1 MRVSRLLSVCRYAAV
16 LLLAFPLVSCAQ
28 SIPAGDWMELP
39 AVPASRQGDVYAL
52 EMNLGGM
59 RQRNY
64 TFLWD
69 ESRLT
74 ADWVAYPLC
83 EGNIGNGKR
92 SNAFGL
98 NPYLPEKIQPLLAK
112 GYRKGNSGWYSRG
125 HQVPSADRL
134 SYKANVQTFYGT
146 NMTPQDEN
154 LNGGAW
160 GVLENKVRS
169 WAQRCDTLYVVSGCT
184 YDGYEGEYVL
194 DNSGKKVAVPTGYYK
209 ALLMLKSGRYS
220 GYAIRFE
227 NRPYSDGKY
236 HPEMAES
243 LSDLEKATGLEFF
256 PRLKVIV
263 GEAEYRR
270 IKSEDPKNNS
280 TWR

>member
-1 MRVSRLLSVCRYAAV
+1 MMTRFSLIAA
-16 LLLAFPLVSCAQ
+16 LALFALPLVSCAQ
-28 SIPAGDWMELP
+28 NSAPGEWMELP
-39 AVPASRQGDVYAL
+39 AVSASRQGDVYAL
-52 EMNLGGM
+52 EMTLDGQ

-83 EGNIGNGKR
+83 RGNIGEGKR
-92 SNAFGL
+92 TNAFGL
-98 NPYLPEKIQPLLAK
+98 NPFLPEKSQPLLSK
-112 GYRKGNSGWYSRG
+112 GYREGNAGRYSRG
-125 HQVPSADRL
+125 HQIPSADRL
-134 SYKANVQTFYGT
+134 SYNANVQTFYGT

-160 GVLENKVRS
+160 NTLENKVRS

-184 YDGYEGEYVL
+184 YDGYDGEYAL
-194 DNSGKKVAVPTGYYK
+194 DNNGRHVAVPTGYYK
-209 ALLMLKSGRYS
+209 ALLMLRAGTWH

-227 NRPYSDGKY
+227 NRPYADGKY
-236 HPEMAES
+236 RPEMAES
-243 LSDLEKATGLEFF
+243 LSSLEKETGLEYF
-256 PRLKVIV
+256 PRLKDVV

-270 IKSEDPKNNS
+270 IKSEDPKLNS
-280 TWR
+280 IWK